1 MQHANLWYFIVYAL
15 ITNMKSFKVN
25 SYFQGNYIYI
35 YRNDFKDLQFKKGN
49 KDWKWKT
56 TVTACKQV

>member
-25 SYFQGNYIYI
+25 SYFQENYIYI
-35 YRNDFKDLQFKKGN
+35 EMILKICNFKKGN

-56 TVTACKQV
+56 IVTVCKQV